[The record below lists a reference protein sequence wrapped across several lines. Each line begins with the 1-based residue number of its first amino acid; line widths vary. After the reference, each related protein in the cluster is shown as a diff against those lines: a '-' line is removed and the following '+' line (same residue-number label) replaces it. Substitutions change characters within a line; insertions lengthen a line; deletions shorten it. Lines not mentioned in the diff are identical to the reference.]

1 MANMELITSVIVGS
15 GGAASVT
22 LPATGTIPQTYTDL
36 KVVVSSRTDG
46 TSQIRDYFLI
56 RFNSSTSG
64 YSRRWLYGY
73 DSNGTGSGSATSES
87 YGFAG
92 TTNGPDST
100 ASTFGN
106 AEIYIPNYTNTSI
119 NKSYSVDAVAENNST
134 TTWMVNMTAGL
145 WSNTAAITSITL
157 YPAGGNVSSP
167 SGKFLEH
174 STFYLYGVSNVTSGS
189 KATGGVVSSDGTY
202 WYHMFPFSST
212 FTPTQSLTVDYLV
225 VAGGGGGAA
234 QHSGGGGG
242 GGYRTSLGGTALSLT
257 AQAYTVTVGA
267 GGAPSQFG
275 TNPITTNGNNGS
287 NSVFSSIT
295 ASGGGGGG
303 RYQSV
308 AGNAGGSG
316 GGGGPDSAV
325 GGSGNAGS
333 YTPVEGYAGGNGAAH
348 NTGGGGGGGGGGAGG
363 VGANAVAGGSGGA
376 GNGGIGVQNNIDGN
390 NYYWAGGG
398 GGATIQTGSAGAGD
412 GGLGGGGGGGA
423 AQGGTFGTG
432 GGSAI
437 NSGVNGSSSA
447 GNIGATGGAGGAN
460 TGGGGGGGGSYESSA
475 GAGGSGIV
483 IIRYAI

>member
-1 MANMELITSVIVGS
+1 MANMELIE
-15 GGAASVT
+15 AKT
-22 LPATGTIPQTYTDL
+22 LTTTTANFTFSAIPATYTDL
-36 KVVVSSRTDG
+36 CIVVSARSDTAATQDG
-46 TSQIRDYFLI
+46 LWISQI
-56 RFNSSTSG
+56 N
-64 YSRRWLYGY
+64 
-73 DSNGTGSGSATSES
+73 GSGSNLSNIWLRGSGTSAIS
-87 YGFAG
+87 NTSALYGILVGQINAA
-92 TTNGPDST
+92 NST
-100 ASTFGN
+100 ANTFSN
-106 AEIYIPNYTNTSI
+106 LSIYIPNYASAN
-119 NKSYSVDAVAENNST
+119 NKSISIDSVQEHNAAEAY
-134 TTWMVNMTAGL
+134 MGFTAGL
-145 WSNTAAITSITL
+145 WSNSNAVTSITL
-157 YPAGGNVSSP
+157 DSQVGDLVQ
-167 SGKFLEH
+167 H
-174 STFYLYGVSNVTSGS
+174 STAYLYGISNVTSGS

-202 WYHMFPFSST
+202 YYHMFPFSST
-212 FTPTQSLTVDYLV
+212 FTPTQSITADYLV

-234 QHSGGGGG
+234 QHSAGGGG

-325 GGSGNAGS
+325 GGAGNAGG
-333 YTPVEGYAGGNGAAH
+333 YTPVEGYAGGNGAVH

-363 VGANAVAGGSGGA
+363 VGANAVAGGSGGG

-398 GGATIQTGSAGAGD
+398 GGATIQTGTAGAGD
-412 GGLGGGGGGGA
+412 GGLGGGGGGGG
-423 AQGGTFGTG
+423 AQGGTAGTG

-437 NSGVNGSSSA
+437 NSGVNGLSSA
-447 GNIGATGGAGGAN
+447 GGTGATGGAGGAN